1 MTMFASAPIGQ
12 RLGLG
17 FAAVLALFLITNGLG
32 LWELHKVA
40 ESTRVMMEA
49 PLQKER
55 LTSDWNRNITAGVAR
70 TTAIAKSSDPAL
82 AQFFA
87 EAAAQST
94 KQSSE
99 FQKAIEA
106 LLASDAEKALF
117 AEVGEARKVYLTS
130 RDAIMKAKKEG
141 RMEEAERI
149 LQETFMPGSARF
161 LEKVQALTEMQRRTI
176 DASAQEVEAANAR
189 GRQMV
194 MVMAALAIALGV
206 TVSWLIGRSIRG
218 PLDETVAALERVAAG
233 DLTVS
238 LRAHPTHRDEISRLQ
253 RATATMVGELSGL
266 LRDLKRQSGQLSD
279 AAGTLS
285 SASHQVKRGSE
296 QQSEATASMAAALEE
311 MSTSIN
317 HVADLS
323 RDAQQISSDSG
334 RQARDGADTIHR
346 MMDDIGRI
354 ADSIQQAAGT
364 AADLGASSERI
375 SGITQ
380 VIKDVADQT
389 NLLALN
395 AAIEA
400 ARAGEAGRGFA
411 VVADEVR
418 KLAETTRQSALEIT
432 EMITTIQQGSKAMAT
447 QMDVSVDR
455 VGEGRAMAGQAGDA
469 IHGINDGTGK
479 VVDVIDDVSTA
490 LKEQAAASQEIA
502 GRVENIVQMIEENNA
517 AMGAVAD
524 TAQELDAL
532 AAQLKQDI
540 ARFRVAS

>member
-1 MTMFASAPIGQ
+1 MNVFAAARIGQ
-12 RLGLG
+12 RLALG
-17 FAAVLALFLITNGLG
+17 FAAVLVLFLITNGLG
-32 LWELHKVA
+32 LWQLQKVA
-40 ESTRVMMEA
+40 ESTRAMMEV

-99 FQKAIEA
+99 YQKAIEA
-106 LLASDAEKALF
+106 LLSSDAEKALF
-117 AEVGEARKVYLTS
+117 AEVGEARKVYLSS

-141 RMEEAERI
+141 QVEEANQI
-149 LQETFMPGSARF
+149 LESTFVPGSKRF
-161 LEKVQALTEMQRRTI
+161 LEKVQALTDMQRQTI
-176 DASAQEVEAANAR
+176 DATARQVEEANAR
-189 GRQMV
+189 GQQMV
-194 MVMAALAIALGV
+194 MIMAALAIALGV
-206 TVSWLIGRSIRG
+206 TVSWLISRSIRG

-238 LRAHPTHRDEISRLQ
+238 LRAHPSHQDEISRLQ
-253 RATATMVGELSGL
+253 RATATMVRELSGL
-266 LRDLKRQSGQLSD
+266 LRDLKGQSGQLSD
-279 AAGTLS
+279 AATTLS
-285 SASHQVKRGSE
+285 GASHQVKQGSE
-296 QQSEATASMAAALEE
+296 HQSEATASMAAALEE

-323 RDAQQISSDSG
+323 RDAQQISSASG
-334 RQARDGADTIHR
+334 QQARDGADTIHR

-354 ADSIQQAAGT
+354 ADSIQEAAGT

-418 KLAETTRQSALEIT
+418 QLAEKTRQSALEIAD
-432 EMITTIQQGSKAMAT
+432 MITSIQHGAKTMAA
-447 QMDVSVDR
+447 QMEVSVQR
-455 VGEGRAMAGQAGDA
+455 VGEGRAMAAAAGEA
-469 IHGINDGTGK
+469 IHGINDGTER
-479 VVDVIDDVSTA
+479 VVGVIDDVSTA

-502 GRVENIVQMIEENNA
+502 GRVENIVQMIEENNVS
-517 AMGAVAD
+517 MGAVAD
-524 TAQELDAL
+524 TAGSLDAL
-532 AAQLKQDI
+532 AAQLKRDVE
-540 ARFRVAS
+540 RFRIAG